1 TGAILAVVAAVLG
14 SATVLVLMPLSVLR
28 LCRFAAGHRTAST
41 RVVGVLGMAWVVL
54 AAGGVQLSPASRGAS
69 MSTVALADDQVSHLR
84 ADIRDRQVF
93 ADAIEVDRFDEVPGT
108 QLLTELRGRDVLL
121 VFVES
126 YGRVAVEDPTI
137 SPQVNEVLAAG
148 SKRLRGAGYHSRSA
162 FLTSPTFGAASWLA
176 HATLQ
181 SGLWVDGQQRYN
193 QLLTNDRLTLTR
205 AFERAG
211 WRTAFVL
218 PANTQD
224 WPVGS
229 SFYGFDTLYDARDL
243 DYHGREFGWST
254 MPDQYTLQ

>member
-1 TGAILAVVAAVLG
+1 
-14 SATVLVLMPLSVLR
+14 
-28 LCRFAAGHRTAST
+28 
-41 RVVGVLGMAWVVL
+41 
-54 AAGGVQLSPASRGAS
+54 
-69 MSTVALADDQVSHLR
+69 
-84 ADIRDRQVF
+84 
-93 ADAIEVDRFDEVPGT
+93 
-108 QLLTELRGRDVLL
+108 
-121 VFVES
+121 
-126 YGRVAVEDPTI
+126 AVEDPTI

-181 SGLWVDGQQRYN
+181 SGVWVDGQQRYN

-205 AFERAG
+205 AFERPG
-211 WRTAFVL
+211 WRTTFAL

-229 SFYGFDTLYDARDL
+229 SFCGSDTRADARDL

-254 MPDQYTLQ
+254 MPDQYTLQAFRRLALDQPGGVPIMAEIDLTSSHHPWTPLPRLVPWDRVGDGSIFDCTSECQGTSEGLQSSE